1 MYNNTLTASEHYFL
15 SSYLQNYEVEKEGQN
30 IYIDTEEKNVF
41 DFGYLYSIVLRRNE
55 IAKELSGCFKFET
68 IDEELDFLSANINIL
83 QLLPNIAHYI
93 KNIFDSN
100 AELSLELM
108 SEDEDWQ
115 TLFINIKTNKGW
127 QETDKFT
134 NEFLDHLY
142 ELFPDVADK
151 LNINIVPNEF

>member
-1 MYNNTLTASEHYFL
+1 MYNNTLTASERYFL
-15 SSYLQNYEVEKEGQN
+15 SSYLQNYEVEKERQN
-30 IYIDTEEKNVF
+30 IYIETGEKNVF

-55 IAKELSGCFKFET
+55 IAKELGGCFKFET

-83 QLLPNIAHYI
+83 QLLPNITQYI

-115 TLFINIKTNKGW
+115 TLFINIKTKKDW
-127 QETDKFT
+127 KETDKFT

-142 ELFPDVADK
+142 ELFPDVAEK